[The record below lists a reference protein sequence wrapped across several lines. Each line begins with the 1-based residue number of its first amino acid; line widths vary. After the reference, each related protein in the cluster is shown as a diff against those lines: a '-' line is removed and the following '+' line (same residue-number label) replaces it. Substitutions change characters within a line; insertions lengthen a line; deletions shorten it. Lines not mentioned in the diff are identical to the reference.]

1 MNFKNLPIEIE
12 QLIYSYDDTYK
23 PTMNPESIWC
33 EIQTHCVDKAR
44 KRIFK
49 KYDFQTAMKICF
61 WEIDD
66 YDFDSDF
73 DSDDEDIDNVLND
86 LQTLSM
92 INDDTYDIF
101 D

>member
-23 PTMNPESIWC
+23 PTMNPKSIWC
-33 EIQTHCVDKAR
+33 EIQSHCVDKAR

-61 WEIDD
+61 WQIDED
-66 YDFDSDF
+66 DFDSDF
-73 DSDDEDIDNVLND
+73 DSDDEISETD
-86 LQTLSM
+86 LETLSM